1 MKKPGQMTFTPSGFE
16 AYRKP
21 TRRER
26 FLAEMNR
33 VVPWAQLVALVKPA
47 YAKGTSGPG
56 RPPIPLERMLRISCL
71 QHWFDLSDPAVEEAL
86 YDISSMRSFVGIDL
100 GREPAPDETTV
111 CKFRH
116 LLEEH
121 GLGKRIFEA
130 VGAHLQRQGLKV
142 SSGTIVDATI
152 IAAPS
157 STKNADGERDPE
169 MRQTKK
175 GNEWHFGMKAHV
187 GVDKKT
193 KLIHSVVAT
202 PANVADGNVVG
213 DLLHG
218 GETHVWGDAAY
229 SGRTER
235 IRAKAPKAKD
245 FTQRR
250 GRGYRYLS
258 EYDRWINRAR
268 SRVRARVEHSI
279 GVIKRVFGF
288 AKVRYRGIA
297 KNANRLFVTCALAN
311 LFIVRHHL
319 FRVQG
324 A

>member
-1 MKKPGQMTFTPSGFE
+1 MKKPSQMTLTPTGFE

-26 FLAEMNR
+26 FLAEMDR
-33 VVPWAQLVALVKPA
+33 VVPWAELVALVKPA

-56 RPPIPLERMLRISCL
+56 RPPIPLERMLRIYFL
-71 QHWFDLSDPAVEEAL
+71 QHWFNLSDPAVEEAL
-86 YDISSMRSFVGIDL
+86 YESVSMRTFAGIDL

-130 VGAHLQRQGLKV
+130 VRAHLQSKGLKV

-157 STKNADGERDPE
+157 STKNADRERDPE
-169 MRQTKK
+169 MHQTKK
-175 GNEWHFGMKAHV
+175 GKDWYFGMKAHV

-193 KLIHSVVAT
+193 KLIHSVAAT
-202 PANVADGNVVG
+202 PANVADGNMVG
-213 DLLHG
+213 ELLHG

-235 IRAKAPKAKD
+235 IQAKAPKAKD

-258 EYDRWINRAR
+258 DYDRWINRAR
-268 SRVRARVEHSI
+268 SRIRARVEHTI

-311 LFIVRHHL
+311 LFIARHHL

-324 A
+324 P

>member
-1 MKKPGQMTFTPSGFE
+1 MNKPSQTTFAATGFE
-16 AYRKP
+16 AFRKP

-26 FLAEMNR
+26 FLTEMDR
-33 VVPWAQLVALVKPA
+33 VVPWGELVVLVKPA

-56 RPPIPLERMLRISCL
+56 RPPIPLERMLRIYFL
-71 QHWFDLSDPAVEEAL
+71 QQWFNLSDPAVEEAL
-86 YDISSMRSFVGIDL
+86 YESVSMRTFAGIDL
-100 GREPAPDETTV
+100 GREAAPDETTV

-116 LLEEH
+116 LLEGH
-121 GLGKRIFEA
+121 GLGKRMFEA
-130 VGAHLQRQGLKV
+130 VGAHLQSKGLRV

-152 IAAPS
+152 ISAPS
-157 STKNADGERDPE
+157 STRNEDKKRDPE
-169 MRQTKK
+169 MHQTRK
-175 GNEWHFGMKAHV
+175 GNNWYFGMKAHV

-193 KLIHSVVAT
+193 KLIHSVAAT
-202 PANVADGNVVG
+202 PANTADGNMIEQ
-213 DLLHG
+213 LLHG
-218 GETHVWGDAAY
+218 RETRVWGDAAY

-235 IRAKAPKAKD
+235 IRARAPNAKD

-250 GRGYRYLS
+250 GRGYKYLS
-258 EYDRWINRAR
+258 EYDRFINRAR
-268 SRVRARVEHSI
+268 SRIRARVEHTI

-319 FRVQG
+319 FRVQR

>member
-1 MKKPGQMTFTPSGFE
+1 MNKPSQTTFAPTGFE

-26 FLAEMNR
+26 FLAEMEQ
-33 VVPWAQLVALVKPA
+33 VVPWGELVALVKPA

-56 RPPIPLERMLRISCL
+56 RPPIPLERMLRIYFL
-71 QHWFDLSDPAVEEAL
+71 QHWFNLSDPGVEEAL
-86 YDISSMRSFVGIDL
+86 YESVSMRTFAGIDL

-121 GLGKRIFEA
+121 GLGKGIFEA
-130 VGAHLQRQGLKV
+130 VGAHLQSKGMKV

-157 STKNADGERDPE
+157 STKNAAGKRDPE
-169 MRQTKK
+169 MHQTKK
-175 GNEWHFGMKAHV
+175 GNDWHFGMKAHV
-187 GVDKKT
+187 GVDKNT
-193 KLIHSVVAT
+193 KLIHSVAAT
-202 PANVADGNVVG
+202 PANMADGNMIEQ
-213 DLLHG
+213 LLHG
-218 GETHVWGDAAY
+218 QETHVWGDAAY
-229 SGRTER
+229 AGRSER

-245 FTQRR
+245 HTQRR
-250 GRGYRYLS
+250 GRGYKYLT
-258 EYDRWINRAR
+258 EYDRFINRAR
-268 SRVRARVEHSI
+268 SRIRARVEHTI

-288 AKVRYRGIA
+288 TKVRYRGIE

-319 FRVQG
+319 FRPQG

>member
-1 MKKPGQMTFTPSGFE
+1 MKKPSQMTFSPKGFE
-16 AYRKP
+16 TYRKP
-21 TRRER
+21 TRREK
-26 FLAEMNR
+26 FLTEMDR
-33 VVPWAQLVALVKPA
+33 VVPWAELVALVKPA

-56 RPPIPLERMLRISCL
+56 RPPIPLERMLRIYFL
-71 QHWFDLSDPAVEEAL
+71 QHWFNLSDPAVEEAL
-86 YDISSMRSFVGIDL
+86 YDVSSMRGFVGIDL

-130 VGAHLQRQGLKV
+130 VGAHLQRKGMKV

-157 STKNADGERDPE
+157 STKNAEGKRDPE
-169 MRQTKK
+169 MHQTKK
-175 GNEWHFGMKAHV
+175 GNDWHFGMKAHV
-187 GVDKKT
+187 GVDKKS
-193 KLIHSVVAT
+193 KLIHSVAAT
-202 PANVADGNVVG
+202 PANMADGNMIEQ
-213 DLLHG
+213 LLHG

-229 SGRTER
+229 TGRTER
-235 IRAKAPKAKD
+235 IRQKAPNAKD

-250 GRGYRYLS
+250 GRGYKYLS
-258 EYDRWINRAR
+258 DYERFINRAR
-268 SRVRARVEHSI
+268 SRIRARVEHTI

-288 AKVRYRGIA
+288 FKVRYRGIA

>member
-1 MKKPGQMTFTPSGFE
+1 MKNKQMALMGSGFQ
-16 AYRKP
+16 KHSKT
-21 TRRER
+21 TRRAQ
-26 FLAEMNR
+26 FLADMER
-33 VVPWAQLVALVKPA
+33 VVPWTELCALVEPV
-47 YAKGTSGPG
+47 YPKGEGG
-56 RPPIPLERMLRISCL
+56 RPAVPLERMLRIYFL
-71 QHWFDLSDPAVEEAL
+71 QHWFNLSDPAVEEAL
-86 YDISSMRSFVGIDL
+86 YDVVSIREFAGVDL
-100 GREPAPDETTV
+100 VDVAPPDETTV

-116 LLEEH
+116 LLERN
-121 GLGKRIFEA
+121 GLGARIFHEM
-130 VGAHLQRQGLKV
+130 GRYLQSRGLRV

-152 IAAPS
+152 ISAPS
-157 STKNADGERDPE
+157 STKNAEGKRDPE
-169 MRQTKK
+169 MHQTRK
-175 GNEWHFGMKAHV
+175 GKDWYFGMKAHV
-187 GVDKKT
+187 GIDKKT
-193 KLIHSVVAT
+193 KLIHSVAAT
-202 PANVADGNVVG
+202 PANVADGNMVG
-213 DLLHG
+213 ELLHG

-235 IRAKAPKAKD
+235 IQAKAPKAKD

-268 SRVRARVEHSI
+268 SRVRARVEHTI

-311 LFIVRHHL
+311 LFIARHHL
-319 FRVQG
+319 FRARG

>member
-1 MKKPGQMTFTPSGFE
+1 MNKPTQSTFATAGFE
-16 AYRKP
+16 AYRKV

-26 FLAEMNR
+26 FLSEMDR
-33 VVPWAQLVALVKPA
+33 VVPWGELVALLKPA

-56 RPPIPLERMLRISCL
+56 RPPIPLERMLRIYFL
-71 QHWFDLSDPAVEEAL
+71 QHWFNLSDPAVEEAL
-86 YDISSMRSFVGIDL
+86 YDVSSMRNFVGIDL
-100 GREPAPDETTV
+100 GRESAPDETTV

-121 GLGKRIFEA
+121 DLGKRMFEQ

-157 STKNADGERDPE
+157 STKNAEGKRDPQ
-169 MRQTKK
+169 MHQTRK
-175 GNEWHFGMKAHV
+175 GKDWHFGMKAHV
-187 GVDKKT
+187 GVDRKT
-193 KLIHSVVAT
+193 KLIHSVAAT
-202 PANVADGNVVG
+202 PANVADGNMVG
-213 DLLHG
+213 ELLHG

-229 SGRTER
+229 AGRTER
-235 IRAKAPKAKD
+235 IRAKAPHAKD

-311 LFIVRHHL
+311 LFIARHHL
-319 FRVQG
+319 FRASG

>member
-1 MKKPGQMTFTPSGFE
+1 MNKPTQSSFATTGFE
-16 AYRKP
+16 AYRKV
-21 TRRER
+21 TRREK
-26 FLAEMNR
+26 FLAEMDR
-33 VVPWAQLVALVKPA
+33 VVPWGELMALVKPA

-56 RPPIPLERMLRISCL
+56 RPPIPLERMLRIYFL
-71 QHWFDLSDPAVEEAL
+71 QHWFNLSDPAVEEAL
-86 YDISSMRSFVGIDL
+86 YESVSMRTFAGIDL
-100 GREPAPDETTV
+100 GRESAPDESTV

-121 GLGKRIFEA
+121 GLGKRMFEA
-130 VGAHLQRQGLKV
+130 VGRHLQRQGLKV

-157 STKNADGERDPE
+157 STKNVEGKRDPE
-169 MRQTKK
+169 MHQTRK
-175 GNEWHFGMKAHV
+175 GKDWHFGMKAHV

-193 KLIHSVVAT
+193 KLIHSVAAT
-202 PANVADGNVVG
+202 PANMADGNMVSE
-213 DLLHG
+213 LLHG

-235 IRAKAPKAKD
+235 INAKAPKAKD
-245 FTQRR
+245 YTQRR

-258 EYDRWINRAR
+258 EYDRFINRAR
-268 SRVRARVEHSI
+268 SRIRARVEHTI

-311 LFIVRHHL
+311 LFIARHHL
-319 FRVQG
+319 FRVQR